1 MDTKTLSAYEKNKP
15 AIYKWRELN
24 KEKYNDICN
33 KAQAIYYQKNKDNI
47 RKNDIKILCEHCNR
61 YITKSNISKHNK
73 TSKHLKNMQIIL

>member
-33 KAQAIYYQKNKDNI
+33 EAQAIYYQKNKE
-47 RKNDIKILCEHCNR
+47 R
-61 YITKSNISKHNK
+61 ISKYK
-73 TSKHLKNMQIIL
+73 KEYYLRKKAEKLSKDGFK

>member
-33 KAQAIYYQKNKDNI
+33 KAQAIYYQKNKE
-47 RKNDIKILCEHCNR
+47 R
-61 YITKSNISKHNK
+61 ISKYK
-73 TSKHLKNMQIIL
+73 KEYYLRKKSEKLAKDGFK